1 MKHTNPRSLRLP
13 ISCSRFRPTRHCP
26 NRSLNTTLRPIPNT
40 QPALTPNDRASRSM
54 FDRLI
59 KTTREKS
66 VRLWCVSPSTLTAHA
81 PESEVFHAGHKIITD
96 VTAPS
101 YLHRANTKITR
112 TGSCPS
118 LPLHPIGGNRHDH
131 LSKLQPFRSSDD
143 GYGMHARRPFLAVG
157 PAEAAFITDCEA
169 VRSLLRACKCSAPG
183 RRNTS

>member
-1 MKHTNPRSLRLP
+1 
-13 ISCSRFRPTRHCP
+13 
-26 NRSLNTTLRPIPNT
+26 
-40 QPALTPNDRASRSM
+40 M

-59 KTTREKS
+59 KTTREKF

-81 PESEVFHAGHKIITD
+81 PESEAFHAGHKIITD
-96 VTAPS
+96 VTASS

-118 LPLHPIGGNRHDH
+118 LPLHPIDHAAASCVADPIGGNRHDH

-143 GYGMHARRPFLAVG
+143 GYGMHARRPFVAVG